1 MSKIL
6 RSNYLILVIPVLLS
20 LMIGVN
26 LGGCKS
32 QKKALEVQEQAAREA
47 ELAAIDAAK
56 TKLNDLLANNSLSVD
71 EKQKGLDQVK
81 AQNIQDDEVQGLI
94 TQLEE
99 QITGLKMA
107 LAEEDRKR
115 KEAEAAKAAGS
126 PQDRLNRYFG
136 AISSAPSLSSA
147 NQNIGEA
154 LQLFASD
161 DVPVLII
168 IGKFQGENDYD
179 EPTTIRKYLE
189 YLKDQK
195 KNPNNIEN
203 LVFDS
208 NGQISEVELIKK

>member
-1 MSKIL
+1 MSRI
-6 RSNYLILVIPVLLS
+6 RSSNYLSLVIPVIFS
-20 LMIGVN
+20 LMIGFN

-32 QKKALEVQEQAAREA
+32 QKKALEAQEQAAREA

-56 TKLNDLLANNSLSVD
+56 AKLNDLLGNNVLSVD
-71 EKQKGLDQVK
+71 EKQKGLDEVK
-81 AQNIQDDEVQGLI
+81 ALNIQDDGVQSLI

-99 QITGLKMA
+99 QIAGLKMA
-107 LAEEDRKR
+107 QAEEARKQ
-115 KEAEAAKAAGS
+115 KEAEKAKAAGS
-126 PQDRLNRYFG
+126 PQDRLIRYFG
-136 AISSAPSLSSA
+136 AISSAPSVSSA
-147 NQNIGEA
+147 NQNIEEA
-154 LQLFASD
+154 LQLFASG

-208 NGQISEVELIKK
+208 SGKISEVELIKK

>member
-1 MSKIL
+1 MSRFL
-6 RSNYLILVIPVLLS
+6 RSNYLTLVIPVLLS

-32 QKKALEVQEQAAREA
+32 QKKALEAQEQAAQEA

-56 TKLNDLLANNSLSVD
+56 TKLNDLLTNNSLSVD
-71 EKQKGLDQVK
+71 EKQKGLDEVK

-107 LAEEDRKR
+107 LAEEDRIR
-115 KEAEAAKAAGS
+115 KEAEAAKAGS

>member
-1 MSKIL
+1 MSRIL
-6 RSNYLILVIPVLLS
+6 RSNYLTLVIPVLLS

-32 QKKALEVQEQAAREA
+32 QKKALEAQEQAAREA
-47 ELAAIDAAK
+47 ELAAIEAAK
-56 TKLNDLLANNSLSVD
+56 TKLNDLLANDLSVD
-71 EKQKGLDQVK
+71 EKQKGLDKVK
-81 AQNIQDDEVQGLI
+81 AQNIQDDGVQGLI

-107 LAEEDRKR
+107 LAEEDRIR
-115 KEAEAAKAAGS
+115 KEAEAAKGGS

-154 LQLFASD
+154 LHLFASD
-161 DVPVLII
+161 DIPVLII